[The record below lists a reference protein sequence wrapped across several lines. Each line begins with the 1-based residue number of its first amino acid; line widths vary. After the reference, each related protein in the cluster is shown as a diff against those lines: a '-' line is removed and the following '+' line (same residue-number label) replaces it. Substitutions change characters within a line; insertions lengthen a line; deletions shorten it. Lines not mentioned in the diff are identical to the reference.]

1 MQAKTIAFIGAG
13 NMSRSIISGLIKQ
26 HYPASAII
34 AANPSQGK
42 LDELNNE
49 FAIQITN
56 DNHQALQL
64 ADVVVLAVKPQLM
77 EGVCQDLAAS
87 VADKPESLDNK
98 LFITIAAGI
107 PHSRYQDY
115 FNRPISLVRTMP
127 NSPSLL
133 GLGMT
138 GLYTPNE
145 TQADDRLTA
154 EEIMRAVGE
163 ILWVQ
168 DDSMID
174 TVTAA
179 AGSAPAY
186 FFLLMEEMQQSAVKM
201 GLTAEEAR
209 RLIQQ
214 TALGA
219 AEMVRHN
226 GHLELPEL
234 RAQVTSKGGTTAAA
248 LAQFQQADL
257 AGTVDNA
264 MNAAVDRAR
273 EMAKL
278 F

>member
-1 MQAKTIAFIGAG
+1 MQQKKIAFIGAG
-13 NMSRSIISGLIKQ
+13 NMSRSIISGLVAK
-26 HYPASAII
+26 HYPAANII

-42 LDELNNE
+42 LDALHNE
-49 FAIQITN
+49 FGIRTTN
-56 DNHQALQL
+56 DNLEALEW
-64 ADVVVLAVKPQLM
+64 ADVVVLSVKPQLM
-77 EGVCQDLAAS
+77 SDVCAEFAG
-87 VADKPESLDNK
+87 KSLDDK

-107 PHSRYQDY
+107 PFQRYQDY
-115 FNRPISLVRTMP
+115 VGQPIRLVRTMP

-138 GLYTPNE
+138 GLYAPAE
-145 TQADDRLTA
+145 CSPEDRQVA
-154 EEIMRAVGE
+154 EQIMAAVGE
-163 ILWVQ
+163 VLWVHS
-168 DDSMID
+168 DKMID
-174 TVTAA
+174 TVTAT

-201 GLTAEEAR
+201 GLTPEEAR
-209 RLIQQ
+209 KLIQQ

-226 GHLELPEL
+226 SHLELAEL

-248 LAQFQQADL
+248 LARFNDAGLAD
-257 AGTVDNA
+257 TVDNA
-264 MNAAVDRAR
+264 MQAAVTRSE